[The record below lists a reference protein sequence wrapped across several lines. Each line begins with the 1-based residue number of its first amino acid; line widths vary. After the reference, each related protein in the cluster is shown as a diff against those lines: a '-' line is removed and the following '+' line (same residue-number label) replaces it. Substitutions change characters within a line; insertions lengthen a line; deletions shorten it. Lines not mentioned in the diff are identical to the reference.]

1 MKRDTQEIA
10 IFNLEYFL
18 RFENFP
24 GRAYRV
30 TANFSVIIIIR
41 WMFHQWCSVSPFFPR
56 RFVPSRLPGSG
67 SAETH
72 FPSEEK
78 RKNDATSIDQNRM
91 TPRKKSSPDGNG
103 TRGKCFFF
111 FPSLSLSP
119 PMCHQL
125 ATFRRAA
132 FLLVV
137 RVKWFFGGL
146 VPVAIFSRRLPSPIE
161 RNSWNR
167 ITDKG
172 VWYTGRNVNI
182 KYSIPKVIYRTA
194 LPLKLLQSS
203 FLFFL
208 NLSIFIL
215 VLDRMKFL
223 FVHQEDTFSPSSSN
237 HLKNQS
243 SIHFFKYHHLFNF
256 PLHTKQL
263 YSLVQLYLLF
273 VSFPAKTPLPPH
285 PSLTRTLHLPWQ
297 FQRDASN
304 LRWTSR
310 NFDEVSSIQARCS
323 NQFRSIVYLRQGA
336 PLQLD

>member
-1 MKRDTQEIA
+1 M
-10 IFNLEYFL
+10 
-18 RFENFP
+18 
-24 GRAYRV
+24 
-30 TANFSVIIIIR
+30 
-41 WMFHQWCSVSPFFPR
+41 
-56 RFVPSRLPGSG
+56 
-67 SAETH
+67 
-72 FPSEEK
+72 
-78 RKNDATSIDQNRM
+78 
-91 TPRKKSSPDGNG
+91 
-103 TRGKCFFF
+103 
-111 FPSLSLSP
+111 
-119 PMCHQL
+119 
-125 ATFRRAA
+125 
-132 FLLVV
+132 
-137 RVKWFFGGL
+137 
-146 VPVAIFSRRLPSPIE
+146 
-161 RNSWNR
+161 
-167 ITDKG
+167 
-172 VWYTGRNVNI
+172 NI
-182 KYSIPKVIYRTA
+182 KYPIAKVIYRTA

-243 SIHFFKYHHLFNF
+243 SIHFSKYHHLFHF

-273 VSFPAKTPLPPH
+273 VSFLAKTPLPPH